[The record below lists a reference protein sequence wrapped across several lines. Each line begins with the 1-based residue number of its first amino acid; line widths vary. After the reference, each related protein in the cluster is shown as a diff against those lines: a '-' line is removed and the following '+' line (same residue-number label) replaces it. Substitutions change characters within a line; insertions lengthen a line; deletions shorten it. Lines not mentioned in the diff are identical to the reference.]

1 VTCPAEGPSGEEETL
16 DHLIGDWRI
25 YQLRKG
31 HRFSTDDLLTA
42 WAASRA
48 APGALHLLD
57 LGSGLGS
64 VGLMTLWH
72 MGPQA
77 KLRCVEVQEVSLGLA
92 VRTVEHNGL
101 GDRVDLLH
109 GDLREE
115 ENVPPVRN
123 HDLVT
128 GSPPYFPLGTGVVS
142 SHPQRAGARMELHGD
157 VFDYCLAAER
167 SLSKTG
173 NFVFCHAAGDDRPE
187 AAIPAAGLVLLS
199 RQDVVFRGGQPP
211 TIALFVCGRD
221 GTRHDLDPVVVRGED
236 GQWTDPYMAIRRKMG
251 CIMPATGRS
260 FG

>member
-1 VTCPAEGPSGEEETL
+1 VTGPSGGPAGEEETL

-42 WAASRA
+42 WVASRV
-48 APGALHLLD
+48 APKALHLLD
-57 LGSGLGS
+57 LGSGIGS

-72 MGPQA
+72 MQPDA
-77 KLRCVEVQEVSLGLA
+77 RLRCVEVQAVSFGLA
-92 VRTVEHNGL
+92 TRTVEHNGL
-101 GDRVDLLH
+101 VDRVDLFH
-109 GDLREE
+109 GDLRDEKR
-115 ENVPPVRN
+115 VPPVRD

-142 SHPQRAGARMELHGD
+142 SHPQRAGARMELKGD

-167 SLSKTG
+167 SLSEAG
-173 NFVFCHAAGDDRPE
+173 VFVFCHAAGDLRPE
-187 AAIPAAGLVLLS
+187 AAVAAAGLVLRS
-199 RQDVVFRGGQPP
+199 RQDVEFREGQPP

-221 GTRHDLDPVVVRGED
+221 GTRQDPDPVVVRGED
-236 GQWTDPYMAIRRKMG
+236 GQWTEPYMAIRREMG
-251 CIMPATGRS
+251 CIMPTTGRS